1 MTSRK
6 DREYLRILI
15 LIISSSEG
23 GVVKEEKRKQNKT
36 KTCLDEMKSN
46 QGPDP
51 NLTPKLGN
59 ERKGKKQLFTISEI
73 SVSVQLEM

>member
-1 MTSRK
+1 MTSGK
-6 DREYLRILI
+6 DREYLRVLI
-15 LIISSSEG
+15 LIISSWG
-23 GVVKEEKRKQNKT
+23 VKEEKRKENKKKT

-73 SVSVQLEM
+73 SVRLEL